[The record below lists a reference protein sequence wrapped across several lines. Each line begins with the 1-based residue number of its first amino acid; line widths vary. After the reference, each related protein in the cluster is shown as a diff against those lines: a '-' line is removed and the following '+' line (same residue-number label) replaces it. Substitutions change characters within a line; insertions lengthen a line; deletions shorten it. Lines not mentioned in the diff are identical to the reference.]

1 MLSKFLIS
9 EKYLG
14 YMKSFLVGIENN
26 INYEN
31 QIDNFWTD
39 LNIKLSLNS
48 YHEYTIIFVWF

>member
-31 QIDNFWTD
+31 QIDNF
-39 LNIKLSLNS
+39 
-48 YHEYTIIFVWF
+48 